1 MVGAYWQDDDHRHR
15 RRMGGCTHPVRSS
28 VLTADH
34 GQYVDIDL
42 CTSFV
47 GIHIQRRNSFTKN
60 CGKLVM
66 EIPTVRAAD
75 SAAPR
80 PSLVAHKPFAVR
92 PPPLGC
98 TIAIYMTMHGHETM
112 KSIAAADSV
121 RDQVALATLASLT
134 RIAGG
139 GFVVTSSA
147 VEEEVGT
154 PSNVVASQWREE
166 LMKISYKSVSFTN
179 NGLNSRG
186 EIDGKPHDV
195 EVRAALMLYHR
206 VRRGYCSNGKKRR
219 VGDIEVKSKTI
230 QKVNKDCSHA
240 LQVSGYIQTLDD
252 RRGKD
257 DEEYD
262 TSIDIISDLGTRRKI
277 NSILSL
283 ANLLAIELERELAG
297 NTQTYR
303 DLNASVDE
311 KMYYQQPNKAQPTT
325 FTDIRSNDSGII
337 CLLTLYR
344 SKQLYSHGRIPCPN
358 CTKWFKGSKG
368 LWWHQLSVHGNQYSS
383 AIEVAAGITNSL
395 AIVQYQEQNETVV
408 ARTDIGTSDEN
419 VGAFCKDEANAENEA
434 FAMVKSGQYDEFTK
448 FVEVRRRRC
457 VVCY

>member
-1 MVGAYWQDDDHRHR
+1 MPYTRRH
-15 RRMGGCTHPVRSS
+15 H
-28 VLTADH
+28 
-34 GQYVDIDL
+34 
-42 CTSFV
+42 
-47 GIHIQRRNSFTKN
+47 
-60 CGKLVM
+60 
-66 EIPTVRAAD
+66 TVHHHHLSD
-75 SAAPR
+75 
-80 PSLVAHKPFAVR
+80 
-92 PPPLGC
+92 
-98 TIAIYMTMHGHETM
+98 HGHEPM
-112 KSIAAADSV
+112 KSIATVDSV

-154 PSNVVASQWREE
+154 PSNDGVVASQWREE
-166 LMKISYKSVSFTN
+166 LMKISYRSVSFTN

-219 VGDIEVKSKTI
+219 VGDIEVKSKTK
-230 QKVNKDCSHA
+230 QKVNKDCSRA
-240 LQVSGYIQTLDD
+240 LQVTGSIQTLEGK
-252 RRGKD
+252 RGKA

-262 TSIDIISDLGTRRKI
+262 TPIDIISDLGTRRKI

-303 DLNASVDE
+303 ELTASVDE
-311 KMYYQQPNKAQPTT
+311 TMHYQQPNKANPTT
-325 FTDIRSNDSGII
+325 FTDIRSDDSGII
-337 CLLTLYR
+337 CLLTLHR

-395 AIVQYQEQNETVV
+395 AIVRYQERSERVV
-408 ARTDIGTSDEN
+408 ARTDIETSDEN
-419 VGAFCKDEANAENEA
+419 VGTLCKGEANAEDEA
-434 FAMVKSGQYDEFTK
+434 FAMVKLGQYDDFTK

-457 VVCY
+457 AVYY